1 MCSLC
6 TECVLSE
13 YLWTRKT
20 ESAAPRTM
28 MRDTLVSKET
38 YTSVKRGLIPM
49 DTKDGVSGAAHHDAR
64 HTSVKRD
71 LH

>member
-1 MCSLC
+1 MDTKDGVSGA
-6 TECVLSE
+6 TQNACVISV
-13 YLWTRKT
+13 K
-20 ESAAPRTM
+20 
-28 MRDTLVSKET
+28 RDLI
-38 YTSVKRGLIPM
+38 SVKRGLIPM